1 MVCTIDYTT
10 VYLIRTLQDRE
21 VPSIWYSILSMAIL
35 YVAVYF
41 AVKRFDTNLTKTF
54 KTTSFLHIGR
64 GGFI

>member
-1 MVCTIDYTT
+1 MGKIKKHIILFLMVCTIDYTT

-41 AVKRFDTNLTKTF
+41 AVKKIR
-54 KTTSFLHIGR
+54 H
-64 GGFI
+64 